1 MATRNVVYGVMCHR
15 SYARRGVEERSR
27 ERDEAADGVESDRPD
42 EAITRHESESEREES
57 PVPAE
62 TPLAR
67 VVRAPVAA
75 LRALVA

>member
-1 MATRNVVYGVMCHR
+1 MCHR
-15 SYARRGVEERSR
+15 SYARHGVEERSR
-27 ERDEAADGVESDRPD
+27 ERDETADGVESDRPGD
-42 EAITRHESESEREES
+42 ESTRRESGRGED
-57 PVPAE
+57 PAPAE